1 MIMFVLYPCDTV
13 EVSACILLFVLLYL
27 LIVAQLRER
36 QLFHSTF
43 RLFMFSLSTQLIA
56 LIILSAT
63 YGKYANDGIDNYT
76 AKTFGKNAMRGLLID
91 TVTEICA
98 EITLT

>member
-1 MIMFVLYPCDTV
+1 
-13 EVSACILLFVLLYL
+13 
-27 LIVAQLRER
+27 
-36 QLFHSTF
+36 
-43 RLFMFSLSTQLIA
+43 MFSLSTQLIA